1 MAETFFQD
9 KFPAGCTR
17 TIDESRC
24 NSLNEL
30 IESNFRKFAHNPAF
44 TCLNRTL
51 TYRELDELSAQFANY
66 LQQHTD
72 LKAGDRIAIQL
83 PNVLQYPIAMFGAMR
98 AGMVVVNTNPLYT
111 EREMEHQF
119 NDSGAKALVV
129 LANFSDK
136 VAEVLPKTG
145 IKHVITTQV
154 GDVHKGLKR
163 SLINSVIKYV
173 KKEVPAVK
181 IPGAVEFRK
190 ALSLGKNQKFTTPS
204 VLPDD
209 VAVLQYTGGTTGV
222 SKGAMLTHHSL
233 TANTIQCYEL
243 FNMELKESEEVAIAP
258 LPLYHIY
265 AFIVHFMALMRFGAH
280 SILIPNPRDIPG
292 FVKTLKQQPFSVFAG
307 LNTLFVSLSADEE
320 FKNSVD
326 FSKLKLTI
334 SGGMALTKDA
344 TDTWAGITGCT
355 ISEAY
360 GMTEASPLVS
370 FNPPG
375 YQKLGTIGLPVA
387 STDCKVMDDDGNEL
401 PLGEPGELWVK
412 GPQVMK
418 GYWQRPEATADTVTE
433 DGWLKT
439 GDVALIQDDGY
450 MRIVDRKK
458 DMIIVSGFNVFP
470 NEIEDVL
477 SSHDDVVEVAVV
489 GVKDDKSGEAVKAY
503 VVSSNSNLTVDELRD
518 YSKGNLTA
526 YKVPKFIEFRDELPK
541 SNVGKILRRMLRD
554 EE

>member
-1 MAETFFQD
+1 MTEAFFQD
-9 KFPAGCTR
+9 KFPEGCTR
-17 TIDESRC
+17 TIDASKC
-24 NSLNEL
+24 TSLNEL
-30 IESNFRKFAHNPAF
+30 IENNFERFADNPAF

-51 TYRELDELSAQFANY
+51 TYRELDELSAQFACY

-72 LKAGDRIAIQL
+72 LQAGDRIAIQL

-129 LANFSDK
+129 LANFADK

-145 IKHVITTQV
+145 IKHVVTTQV
-154 GDVHKGLKR
+154 GDVHTGLKR

-181 IPGAVEFRK
+181 IPQSIEFRK
-190 ALSLGKNQKFTTPS
+190 ALNLGKAKQFSTP
-204 VLPDD
+204 VVQPDD

-233 TANTIQCYEL
+233 TANTVQCYEL
-243 FNMELKESEEVAIAP
+243 FNMELKENEEVAIAP

-292 FVKTLKQQPFSVFAG
+292 FVKTLKQQQFSVFAG
-307 LNTLFVSLSADEE
+307 LNTLFVSLCTDED
-320 FKNSVD
+320 FKHNVD

-344 TDTWAGITGCT
+344 TDTWTDITGCK

-387 STDCKVMDDDGNEL
+387 STDCKVMDDDGNEM

-418 GYWQRPEATADTVTE
+418 GYWQRPEATADTITE

-439 GDVALIQDDGY
+439 GDVALIQGDGY

-503 VVSSNSNLTVDELRD
+503 VVSSNVNLTADDLKQ
-518 YSKGNLTA
+518 YSKDNLTA